1 MTVDDDKHTERNL
14 DPWMLVRYGLV
25 GAGTAMATHAGMGGT
40 IDQAVVEQVVGGIMS
55 AAGVAWGVYVR
66 WRTAAVPVQ
75 VAAAP
80 DIPVKDSL
88 TGKVKTGPGV

>member
-1 MTVDDDKHTERNL
+1 MTIDDDKHTERSM

-40 IDQAVVEQVVGGIMS
+40 IDQAVVEQIVGAAMS
-55 AAGVAWGVYVR
+55 VAGVAWGVFVR
-66 WRTAAVPVQ
+66 WKTAAVPVY
-75 VAAAP
+75 VAKEA

>member
-1 MTVDDDKHTERNL
+1 MTVDDEKHTERNL

-40 IDQAVVEQVVGGIMS
+40 IDQAVVEQVVGGLMS
-55 AAGVAWGVYVR
+55 VAGVAWGVFVR
-66 WRTAAVPVQ
+66 WRTAAVPVH

-88 TGKVKTGPGV
+88 TGQIKTGPGV